1 MHEPITSS
9 QGHDQLVWCVELT
22 LAVAADKDRNV
33 LPELELLLELL
44 SSEPEE
50 DEELDESESDELS
63 ELALSCL
70 RLFRWVAA
78 FSVLAS

>member
-1 MHEPITSS
+1 MVH
-9 QGHDQLVWCVELT
+9 QGKPANEG
-22 LAVAADKDRNV
+22 RNI

-50 DEELDESESDELS
+50 EELDESESDELS
-63 ELALSCL
+63 EVSLSCL
-70 RLFRWVAA
+70 RLFRGAGA